1 MLHVQARE
9 LGDDSEIDYV
19 VPGRLHSPVWV
30 DVFPGPSGKG
40 VTGGH
45 TIRSDQERECLRI
58 T

>member
-19 VPGRLHSPVWV
+19 VPGRLHFPVWV
-30 DVFPGPSGKG
+30 GVFPGPGGKG
-40 VTGGH
+40 VTWGH
-45 TIRSDQERECLRI
+45 TIRSEPERECLRS